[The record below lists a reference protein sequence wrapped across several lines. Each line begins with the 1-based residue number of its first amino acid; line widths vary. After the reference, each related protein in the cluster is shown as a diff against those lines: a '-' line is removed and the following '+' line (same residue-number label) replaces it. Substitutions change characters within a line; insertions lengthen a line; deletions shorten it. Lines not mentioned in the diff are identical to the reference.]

1 LNKKLEIICV
11 GKELLMGKIPNIN
24 AHWLAKRATTLG
36 LEVDRI
42 VTVTDNVEVIASAV
56 QEALQRRPRFLITTG
71 GLGPTYD
78 DKTLEG
84 IAKGT
89 GRSLEFN
96 EQALKK
102 IMERMRDHTQG
113 RESEF
118 GEEALR
124 RIRQAV
130 GDFERGVY
138 SPYMSKYATIP
149 KGSSVVLPPDIHS
162 GGLGI
167 ICELEGTTLITL
179 PGVPE
184 EVNAIVEQWIV
195 PLFKEAAGNV
205 AFFEASLDVKG
216 IWERVLAPF
225 IDKVMAENP
234 RVYVKSNVRS
244 DVIREGLELY
254 LSTTDEDPKIAEN
267 NLNKALSEI
276 SELIRQNS
284 GKITPI
290 KSIMQQP

>member
-1 LNKKLEIICV
+1 MSKKLEIICV
-11 GKELLMGKIPNIN
+11 GKELLMGKLLNLN

-42 VTVTDNVEVIASAV
+42 VTVTDDVNVIATAV
-56 QEALQRRPRFLITTG
+56 QEAIQRKPRFIITTG

-84 IAKGT
+84 ISKSI
-89 GRSLEFN
+89 GRSLEFD

-118 GEEALR
+118 GEEALK
-124 RIRQAV
+124 RINKAV
-130 GDFERGVY
+130 ADFERGVY
-138 SPYMSKYATIP
+138 SPSMSRWATIP
-149 KGSSVVLPPDIHS
+149 KGSRVVLPPDIHS

-167 ICELEGTTLITL
+167 ICELENTTLITL
-179 PGVPE
+179 PGVPD

-195 PLFKEAAGNV
+195 PLFREAAGNI

-216 IWERVLAPF
+216 MWERALAPL
-225 IDKVMAENP
+225 IDQVMAENP

-244 DVIREGLELY
+244 DLLREGLELY
-254 LSTTDEDPKIAEN
+254 LSTTDENSSIAED
-267 NLNKALSEI
+267 NLNKAFTQI
-276 SELIRQNS
+276 SELIQKNGGR
-284 GKITPI
+284 ITAMKTPV
-290 KSIMQQP
+290 QA

>member
-1 LNKKLEIICV
+1 MSKKLEIICV
-11 GKELLMGKIPNIN
+11 GKELLMGKLLNLN

-42 VTVTDNVEVIASAV
+42 VTVTDDVNVIATAV
-56 QEALQRRPRFLITTG
+56 QEAIQRKPRFIITTG

-84 IAKGT
+84 ISKGI
-89 GRSLEFN
+89 GRSLEFD

-118 GEEALR
+118 GEEALK
-124 RIRQAV
+124 RINKAV
-130 GDFERGVY
+130 ADFERGVY
-138 SPYMSKYATIP
+138 SPSMSRWATIP
-149 KGSSVVLPPDIHS
+149 KGSRVVLPPDIHS

-167 ICELEGTTLITL
+167 ICELENTTLITL
-179 PGVPE
+179 PGVPD

-195 PLFKEAAGNV
+195 PLFREAAGNI

-216 IWERVLAPF
+216 MWERALAPL
-225 IDKVMAENP
+225 IDQVMAENP

-244 DVIREGLELY
+244 DLLREGLELY
-254 LSTTDEDPKIAEN
+254 LSTTDENSSIAED
-267 NLNKALSEI
+267 NLNKAFTQI
-276 SELIRQNS
+276 SELIQKNGGR
-284 GKITPI
+284 ITAMKTPV
-290 KSIMQQP
+290 QA

>member
-1 LNKKLEIICV
+1 MNKKLEIICV

-42 VTVTDNVEVIASAV
+42 VTVTDDVDAVSTAVREAV
-56 QEALQRRPRFLITTG
+56 QRKPRFIITTG

-84 IAKGT
+84 IAKGI
-89 GRSLEFN
+89 GRNLELN
-96 EQALKK
+96 EQALRK
-102 IMERMRDHTQG
+102 IMKRMRDHTQG

-118 GEEALR
+118 GEAALK
-124 RIRQAV
+124 RIKQAI
-130 GDFERGVY
+130 DDYERGVY
-138 SPYMSKYATIP
+138 STYMSRYATIP
-149 KGSSVVLPPDIHS
+149 KGASVVLPQEIHS
-162 GGLGI
+162 GGLGV
-167 ICELEGTTLITL
+167 ICELDGTTLITL
-179 PGVPE
+179 PGVPQ

-195 PLFKEAAGNV
+195 PLFKEAAGSI

-216 IWERVLAPF
+216 IWERALAPL
-225 IDKVMAENP
+225 IDTVMAENP

-267 NLNKALSEI
+267 SLNKALTEI
-276 SELIRQNS
+276 SELIQQNG

-290 KSIMQQP
+290 KTTSQC

>member
-1 LNKKLEIICV
+1 MNKKLEIICV
-11 GKELLMGKIPNIN
+11 GKELLMGKIPNVN

-42 VTVTDNVEVIASAV
+42 VTVTDDVDAVSTAVREAV
-56 QEALQRRPRFLITTG
+56 QRKPRFIITTG

-84 IAKGT
+84 IAKGI
-89 GRSLEFN
+89 GRDLELN
-96 EQALKK
+96 EEGLKK
-102 IMERMRDHTQG
+102 IMVRMREHTQG

-118 GEEALR
+118 GEAALK
-124 RIRQAV
+124 RIKQAV
-130 GDFERGVY
+130 DDFERGVR
-138 SPYMSKYATIP
+138 SPYMARYATVP
-149 KGSSVVLPPDIHS
+149 KGANVVLPPDIHS
-162 GGLGI
+162 GGMGV
-167 ICELEGTTLITL
+167 ICELDDITLITL
-179 PGVPE
+179 PGVPQ

-195 PLFKEAAGNV
+195 PLFKEAAGKI

-216 IWERVLAPF
+216 IWERALAPL
-225 IDKVMAENP
+225 IDKVLAENP

-244 DVIREGLELY
+244 DIIREGLELY

-267 NLNKALSEI
+267 NLNKALNEI
-276 SELIRQNS
+276 SELILQNG

-290 KSIMQQP
+290 KAPTQS